1 MLGSTKFT
9 IVRKS
14 CFGFGVLILMMTV
27 TGLVITNNLSRI
39 DSDLTEMNTVKEP
52 LSAAA
57 YEMEIN
63 VIGTGMGIFKY
74 LETADPSHRER
85 VAKDHAD
92 FVRFKA
98 EYDRLAETPRGKEM
112 GSEVGRL
119 YQEYHSLGDSLMAQK
134 DTQDVLFARIGAN
147 FEKSDDILDEQIQAN
162 IDESGPNGIEKVR
175 QAAEMEVNIA
185 EVGTWLGNYLRIP
198 SPEYGERIQDNVND
212 FRRHLAAFKRLRPT
226 TEEKRR
232 LLRIEGVFEQTT
244 GDIEEVLAL
253 SASIREDVDH
263 LIELRRRLDGLL
275 DEDIQVST
283 RQQLAEAKLDAQK
296 AVSGAQR
303 ATWVML
309 LAGLAVGIGAAA
321 IMLGSIAGPLR
332 KLTAA
337 AEEIGR
343 GKLEYRVEHKAK
355 DEFGTLASAFNLMAE
370 RRRQEEEK
378 LQEAYRR
385 VEEQVEQRT
394 AELGKTNQQL
404 QLELAERKRTEAA
417 LRESEER
424 FRDLFDQA
432 PIAYHEI
439 DRNGVVQRVNQAECA
454 LLGLEPSEILGRS
467 VWDLQAPDQRELS
480 RQETRRKIS
489 EKQSVSPF
497 QRTYVSKDGGVHTM
511 EIHER
516 LIREETGEAVGIRSA
531 MIDITKRVEAENE
544 SERLEAQVRH
554 AQKLESLGVLA
565 GGIAHDFNNLLVG
578 ILGNAGLA
586 RMDLPPESKVQ
597 STLQEI
603 EAAGQRAADLTNQ
616 LLAYSGKGRFV
627 VEPLDLSKL
636 TGEMA
641 HLLKVSVS
649 IRASMEYELASEI
662 PPIEGDATQIRQVV
676 MNLIINAS
684 EATAEEGGVVR
695 VSTGVLQASRQHLDG
710 TVLGGDLA
718 AGSYVYFRVN
728 DNGQGMDEE
737 TMAKIFD
744 PFFTTKFT
752 GRGLGLAAVLGIVR
766 GHRGTIEVITRP
778 GAGTTFCVLFPASM
792 RPADGETP
800 AAPVSREGWARKGK
814 VLVVDDDE
822 SVREVARA
830 MLENCGFGVLTA
842 GDGRQGV
849 EVFRDHADET
859 VAVLLDLTM
868 PGMQADETVRELRL
882 IRPNSKVILSSG
894 YSEEEVTAQLGEKD
908 IAGFIQEPYKLSEFS
923 RKVREIVGT
932 ADAG

>member
-9 IVRKS
+9 IAAKLW
-14 CFGFGVLILMMTV
+14 FGLGVLILMMTV
-27 TGLVITNNLSRI
+27 TGLVITNNLNRI

-74 LETADPSHRER
+74 LETADPAHRER

-98 EYDRLAETPRGKEM
+98 EYDRLAATPKEKEM

-119 YQEYHSLGDSLMAQK
+119 YQEYHSLGDGLMAKK
-134 DTQDVLFARIGAN
+134 DAQEALFVRISAN
-147 FEKSDDILDEQIQAN
+147 FKMSDDILDEQIQAN
-162 IDESGPNGIEKVR
+162 LDESGPDGIEKVR

-185 EVGTWLGNYLRIP
+185 EVGTWLGNYLRTP
-198 SPEYGERIQDNVND
+198 SPEHEERIQDNVND
-212 FRRHLAAFKRLRPT
+212 FRRHLAEFKQLRPT
-226 TEEKRR
+226 TQEKKR
-232 LLRIEGVFEQTT
+232 LARIEGVFNQTT
-244 GDIEEVLAL
+244 GDIEQVLAL
-253 SASIREDVDH
+253 SASMREDVDYF
-263 LIELRRRLDGLL
+263 IELRGRLDGLL
-275 DEDIQVST
+275 DEDIQIST
-283 RQQLAEAKLDAQK
+283 RQQLAEAKLDAHE
-296 AVSGAQR
+296 AVGGAQR
-303 ATWVML
+303 AMWVML

-321 IMLGSIAGPLR
+321 IMLGGILGPLR

-439 DRNGVVQRVNQAECA
+439 NRNGVVQRVNQAECA

-480 RQETRRKIS
+480 RQEVRRKIS

-516 LIREETGEAVGIRSA
+516 LIRDETDEVVGIRSA
-531 MIDITKRVEAENE
+531 MLDITKRVRAEKE
-544 SERLEAQVRH
+544 SKRLEAQIRH

-586 RMDLPPESKVQ
+586 RMDLPPESKLQ

-603 EAAGQRAADLTNQ
+603 EAAGQRAAELTNQ

-627 VEPLDLSKL
+627 VGPLDLSKL
-636 TGEMA
+636 TREMA
-641 HLLKVSVS
+641 QLLKISVS
-649 IRASMEYELASEI
+649 NKASVEYELAPEI
-662 PPIEGDATQIRQVV
+662 PAIEADATQIRQVV

-684 EATAEEGGVVR
+684 EAKAEAGGVIR
-695 VSTGVLQASRQHLDG
+695 VSSGVLEADREYLAG
-710 TVLGGDLA
+710 TVLGADLPE
-718 AGSYVYFRVN
+718 GSYVYLRVN
-728 DNGQGMDEE
+728 DNGSGMDQE
-737 TMAKIFD
+737 TAAKIFD
-744 PFFTTKFT
+744 PFFTTKFA

-766 GHRGTIEVITRP
+766 GHHGTIEVVTRP
-778 GAGTTFCVLFPASM
+778 GEGTTFTVLFPAGM
-792 RPADGETP
+792 RPAAGETP
-800 AAPVSREGWARKGK
+800 VRASRDRWVGQGK
-814 VLVVDDDE
+814 VLVVDDEE

-830 MLENCGFGVLTA
+830 MLENCGFTVLTA
-842 GDGRQGV
+842 ADGQQAL

-868 PGMQADETVRELRL
+868 PGMKANEVVRELHL

-894 YSEEEVTAQLGEKD
+894 YNEEEVVAQFGEGG
-908 IAGFIQEPYKLSEFS
+908 IAGFIQKPYQPSALARE
-923 RKVREIVGT
+923 VREIVET